1 MSRETPHIF
10 SLAKEYQAARLSLIL
25 VECIDALG
33 GGQCMFDEM
42 VPKLNP
48 KSFKSLEVQP

>member
-1 MSRETPHIF
+1 MSREIPHIF
-10 SLAKEYQAARLSLIL
+10 SLAKKYQAARLSLIL
-25 VECIDALG
+25 VECIEALG

-48 KSFKSLEVQP
+48 KSFKSLEV